1 MTSQWPHCWNPNL
14 GCSYIPKNQ
23 FIGTFGSLAA
33 ILEALEKLECGGTID
48 KDTLPAWIK
57 CHWVS
62 KISDEDESA
71 LAVGPTKMDVQTS
84 PKNFEENGRALAM
97 SPVKTKME
105 TSPPPAE
112 TPDMTAKG
120 SYGFPP
126 VKKDHISGALYSYT
140 IHHRKEE
147 FFSIVLIFH
156 FQSAATTC

>member
-1 MTSQWPHCWNPNL
+1 M
-14 GCSYIPKNQ
+14 
-23 FIGTFGSLAA
+23 
-33 ILEALEKLECGGTID
+33 ECGGTID

-71 LAVGPTKMDVQTS
+71 LAVAPPKMDVQTS
-84 PKNFEENGRALAM
+84 PKNLDENGPALAM

-147 FFSIVLIFH
+147 FFPSF
-156 FQSAATTC
+156 